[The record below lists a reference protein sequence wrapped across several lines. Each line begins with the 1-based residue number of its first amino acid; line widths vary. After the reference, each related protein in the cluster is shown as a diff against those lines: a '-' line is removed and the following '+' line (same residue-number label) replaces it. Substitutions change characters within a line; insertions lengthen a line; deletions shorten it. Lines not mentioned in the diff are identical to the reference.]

1 MRTCSNNA
9 LRVAACCLTTIC
21 WLAAGNARAGTVLF
35 TTQED
40 WAQWVNGPPSSMTT
54 TGVNTTS
61 LDSSTTNGA
70 GNNASPGGAGTN
82 GSMQTVWNSGSY
94 NFFSGPGEQGNQS
107 FMSAIDPGA
116 VAGVS
121 TVAYS
126 GVLTVDYTK
135 PPAGT
140 GNYFQL
146 GLLLNYSD
154 NFGQFFGTEVDN
166 GNGTF
171 TATIPYTIN
180 AVATLGY
187 FQPGLIYNSNYNT
200 NTPFTVDNIT
210 AVPEPASFS
219 LIALGGLAALAASI
233 SRRRRRENH

>member
-1 MRTCSNNA
+1 MKTGLGNCYQRAVSA
-9 LRVAACCLTTIC
+9 LVMSAIGCFWVASASAST
-21 WLAAGNARAGTVLF
+21 LF

-40 WAQWVNGPPSSMTT
+40 WAQWVNSGSMTT
-54 TGVNTTS
+54 TGVNTVS
-61 LDSSTTNGA
+61 LDSSTTNGV
-70 GNNASPGGAGTN
+70 GNNTSPGGAGTS
-82 GSMQTVWNSGSY
+82 GSMQTVWGSGGY
-94 NFFSGPGEQGNQS
+94 NFFYGPGEQGNQA

-121 TVAYS
+121 AAAYS

-135 PPAGT
+135 PPPGT

-146 GLLLNYSD
+146 GLVLNYSD
-154 NFGQFFGTEVDN
+154 NFGQFFGTETDH

-180 AVATLGY
+180 AVAALGY

-200 NTPFTVDNIT
+200 NTPFTIDNMV
-210 AVPEPASFS
+210 AVPEPTSVALMVLGCSA
-219 LIALGGLAALAASI
+219 LIGVAV
-233 SRRRRRENH
+233 RRRRRA